1 MRHGAH
7 GGIAHTS
14 ATSVREV
21 PRPLLGGVVARIGA
35 LVVAMIDA
43 AEVVFRLLLATFLD
57 APSVCRIVVVVG
69 AFDGATIFARATVA
83 GRASAGLFVYFV
95 AKSLIALPLAATSS
109 PPVPS
114 STS

>member
-43 AEVVFRLLLATFLD
+43 AEVVFACCSRLLD

-83 GRASAGLFVYFV
+83 GRASAGVFVYFV